1 MHTVERISYVCVDVA
16 PVNNKSDGLWLRQE
30 IGGGTSGRR
39 ENSGI
44 EPGRRFTQEDVR
56 RQTHGT

>member
-1 MHTVERISYVCVDVA
+1 MNVA

-30 IGGGTSGRR
+30 IGGGTSRWR

-44 EPGRRFTQEDVR
+44 QPGRRVHQGRCEEPDVWYLSIGNQPCGR
-56 RQTHGT
+56 M